1 MNRKVIY
8 AKLYEGFFVPGTG
21 NLKDT
26 LPPDNKTLKDLSM
39 EQDDSGSLLIRW
51 TDVDKS
57 GQFVTRSCRVGA
69 ASVKVA
75 TFPDEEYKPVSE
87 K

>member
-1 MNRKVIY
+1 MNKKVIY

-26 LPPDNKTLKDLSM
+26 LPPDNKTLRDLQM
-39 EQDDSGSLLIRW
+39 ELDDCGGLLLSW
-51 TDVDKS
+51 TDV
-57 GQFVTRSCRVGA
+57 GQGGRLVTRSCRVGD

-75 TFPDEEYKPVSE
+75 TFADEEYKPA
-87 K
+87 KK